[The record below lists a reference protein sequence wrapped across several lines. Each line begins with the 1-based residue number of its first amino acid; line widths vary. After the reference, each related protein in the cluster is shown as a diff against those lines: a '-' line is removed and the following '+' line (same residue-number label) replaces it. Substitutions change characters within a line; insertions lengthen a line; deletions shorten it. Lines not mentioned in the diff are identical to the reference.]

1 MFNFTQY
8 FSKNRWDSF
17 LNTIEYYKGIIIED
31 IALHIENYERY
42 GSVYLDKPNSEWRGP
57 ELRDRIDYY

>member
-1 MFNFTQY
+1 MPSGFEIENWKGSLKTIDHY
-8 FSKNRWDSF
+8 KKILLEDASKN
-17 LNTIEYYKGIIIED
+17 IE
-31 IALHIENYERY
+31 AYETY